1 MPSVPARFCSR
12 SAPESNRALS
22 AVLLLLPDFALILL
36 GFGLRRTMHLGD
48 HFWIGLEK
56 LIYFVLFPAL
66 LFHAIARTRIDF
78 AAAAPFVASGMA
90 AMCGGMLL
98 GLLARP
104 LFGPR
109 PMVFASQF
117 QCAFR
122 FNSYI
127 GLAVAA
133 KLHGEAG
140 IAAMGILIGAMVPL
154 ANLASVWMLARHG
167 RSGVLREI
175 ARNPLII
182 ATFAGLLF
190 NLGGGVLPDVAGQFL
205 GRLSEAS
212 IALGLLAVGAALKL
226 RGGKSA
232 HPPAPAPGAGVTGAH
247 PPAPAPRAGVTG
259 ARFARSQSGRGPA
272 AGRCAAGYIAGVK
285 LLAVPAIAWLAAHTL
300 GLKGVYFDVVVMF
313 GALPTASSA
322 YILAMRM
329 GGDGAGVAWLIS
341 ATTLGA
347 MLTMPLWLV
356 ALGVA

>member
-1 MPSVPARFCSR
+1 LLS
-12 SAPESNRALS
+12 SAL
-22 AVLLLLPDFALILL
+22 VLLPDFALILL

-48 HFWIGLEK
+48 HFWSGLEK

-78 AAAAPFVASGMA
+78 AAAAPFVASGMV

-104 LFGPR
+104 LFGPHPANGR
-109 PMVFASQF
+109 GPGGMVFASQF

-167 RSGVLREI
+167 QLGVMREI
-175 ARNPLII
+175 ARNPLIL

-190 NLGGGVLPDVAGQFL
+190 NLSGAVLPEVAGQFL

-212 IALGLLAVGAALKL
+212 IALGLLAVGAALRL
-226 RGGKSA
+226 RGES
-232 HPPAPAPGAGVTGAH
+232 GAH
-247 PPAPAPRAGVTG
+247 LPSSYLLA
-259 ARFARSQSGRGPA
+259 
-272 AGRCAAGYIAGVK
+272 VK
-285 LLAVPAIAWLAAHTL
+285 LLAVPAIAWGAARLL
-300 GLKGVYFDVVVMF
+300 GLQGVYFDVVVMF

-347 MLTMPLWLV
+347 MLTMPVWLV
-356 ALGVA
+356 ALGAA